1 MIKLAVFDLDGTLLD
16 TIKTISYYC
25 NLTLN
30 HFGFSSLDENDYV
43 KMVGN
48 GAKKLIERMIV
59 KSGLDLEENFS
70 KMFEFYNKS
79 YSANSTYLTEPFCDI
94 CSLLKELKSQNIKTY
109 ILSNKPDIA
118 VKSVA
123 KEKLSLLID
132 FALGA
137 TDEFALKHDSES
149 LNYLIKKAN
158 VTKDEVIY
166 IGDSDV
172 DILTGKNTGVLT
184 LGVSWG
190 YKDKEVLKLVGAL
203 HIVDAPYEILN
214 YIK

>member
-30 HFGFSSLDENDYV
+30 HFGYKSLDEKDYV

-48 GAKKLIERMIV
+48 GAEKLIERMIV
-59 KSGLDLEENFS
+59 KSGLSLEENFS
-70 KMFEFYNKS
+70 KMFEFYNKA
-79 YSANSTYLTEPFCDI
+79 YNENSTYLTEPFSDI
-94 CSLLKELKSQNIKTY
+94 CALLKELKSQNIKTY
-109 ILSNKPDIA
+109 VLSNKPDIA
-118 VKSVA
+118 TKSVVN
-123 KEKLSLLID
+123 EKLTHLID

-137 TDEFALKHDSES
+137 TDEFPLKPDTTALD
-149 LNYLIKKAN
+149 YLLQKAN
-158 VTKDEVIY
+158 VKKDEIVY

-172 DILTGKNTGVLT
+172 DVITGKNFGVLT

-190 YKDKEVLKLVGAL
+190 YKDREILINNGADYIIDSPL
-203 HIVDAPYEILN
+203 EILN